1 MATIFNLPLIQA
13 AVLYQYFLSQE
24 RDIKIFYKLYNV
36 SFQIFTN
43 GRIWTLSIKS
53 FIKWVN

>member
-1 MATIFNLPLIQA
+1 MATISNLPLIQA
-13 AVLYQYFLSQE
+13 AVLHQYFLSQK
-24 RDIKIFYKLYNV
+24 RDIKMFYKLYNASV
-36 SFQIFTN
+36 QIFTN